1 MAHPR
6 SAFGASPSRGR
17 HQRTGKAGSAVAL
30 AIALLQLPLAAW
42 AQSVALQGMLG
53 NKALLIVDGASPK
66 TVAPGE
72 TFKGVKVIS
81 TAGDQAVIEVAGR
94 RETLRIGE
102 APASVG
108 ATGAAPGSGD
118 RIVLTAGTGGHF
130 LTDGRINGQQVRF
143 MVDTGATSVAIPEP
157 EARRMGLA
165 YKEGRMSM
173 ASTANGV
180 VPTWQLKLSSVR
192 IGEVEVRDV
201 EASVVPASMPYIL
214 LGNSF
219 LNRFQMKRENEQMVL
234 ERRY

>member
-1 MAHPR
+1 MKF
-6 SAFGASPSRGR
+6 SAGLIAALL
-17 HQRTGKAGSAVAL
+17 AGSA
-30 AIALLQLPLAAW
+30 W
-42 AQSVALQGMLG
+42 SQSVALQGMLG
-53 NKALLIVDGASPK
+53 NKALLIVDGAPPK
-66 TVAPGE
+66 TVAPGQ
-72 TFKGVKVIS
+72 TFMGVKVIS

-94 RETLRIGE
+94 RETLRVGE

-108 ATGAAPGSGD
+108 GGGAAGSGG

-143 MVDTGATSVAIPEP
+143 MVDTGATAVAIPEP

-165 YKEGRMSM
+165 YKDGRMSM
-173 ASTANGV
+173 ASTANGIV
-180 VPTWQLKLSSVR
+180 STWQLKLSSVR
-192 IGEVEVRDV
+192 IGDVEVHDV
-201 EASVVPASMPYIL
+201 DASVIPGSMPYIL

>member
-1 MAHPR
+1 MKF
-6 SAFGASPSRGR
+6 SAGLIAALL
-17 HQRTGKAGSAVAL
+17 AGSA
-30 AIALLQLPLAAW
+30 W
-42 AQSVALQGMLG
+42 SQSVALQGMLG
-53 NKALLIVDGASPK
+53 NKALLIVDGAPPK
-66 TVAPGE
+66 TVAPGQ
-72 TFKGVKVIS
+72 TFMGVKVIS

-94 RETLRIGE
+94 RETLRVGE

-108 ATGAAPGSGD
+108 GGGAPGSGG

-143 MVDTGATSVAIPEP
+143 MVDTGATAVAIPEP

-165 YKEGRMSM
+165 YKDGRMSM
-173 ASTANGV
+173 ASTANGIV
-180 VPTWQLKLSSVR
+180 STWQLKLSSVR
-192 IGEVEVRDV
+192 IGDVEVHDV
-201 EASVVPASMPYIL
+201 DASVIPGSMPYIL